1 MRKVLESA
9 SYNPLIGRMLKYDI
23 MHKHIPPF
31 STSALNI
38 FKIVH
43 RVHYNAKKIIKDT
56 FIRLSEYNTLFVKKY
71 MSGEQHSGTNPHY
84 YLLILGKSNLLL
96 LVCALYMA
104 SASVDYMT
112 FYFHFFLIVCHYLFV
127 IYSKN
132 HFPSYLK
139 MRH

>member
-31 STSALNI
+31 STSVLNI

-56 FIRLSEYNTLFVKKY
+56 FIRISEYNTLFVKKY
-71 MSGEQHSGTNPHY
+71 MSGEHSGTNPHY

-112 FYFHFFLIVCHYLFV
+112 FYFHFFLIACHYLFV

-139 MRH
+139 MHH

>member
-56 FIRLSEYNTLFVKKY
+56 FIRLCETVY
-71 MSGEQHSGTNPHY
+71 MSGEHSGTNPHY
-84 YLLILGKSNLLL
+84 LTILSINFGKN
-96 LVCALYMA
+96 
-104 SASVDYMT
+104 
-112 FYFHFFLIVCHYLFV
+112 
-127 IYSKN
+127 
-132 HFPSYLK
+132 
-139 MRH
+139 